1 MSFDAAELLKE
12 DRRTTR
18 RGHHVEKGKSIFT
31 MASPITLL
39 VAVRDNQRQDKTKQ
53 QLNNV
58 TG

>member
-39 VAVRDNQRQDKTKQ
+39 VAVRDNQRQDKTKTAAQ
-53 QLNNV
+53 
-58 TG
+58 